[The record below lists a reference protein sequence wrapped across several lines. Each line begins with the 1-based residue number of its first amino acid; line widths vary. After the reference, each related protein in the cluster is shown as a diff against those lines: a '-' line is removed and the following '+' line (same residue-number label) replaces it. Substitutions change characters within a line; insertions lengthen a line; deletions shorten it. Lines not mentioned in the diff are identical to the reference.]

1 MNPTNRAL
9 RRTWLTAL
17 LGFAA
22 CAAVT
27 NSARAEPFFPDEIQ
41 KHLGL
46 AYTPPCTLCHA
57 TALGGGPVTT
67 KFGQSMKANGLGVT
81 TTSLDTALDAL
92 AAKKVDSDGDGTPDI
107 QQIEEGRDPS
117 TGTAAPTAPPERYG
131 CGAHIAPT
139 PVSFANIFLCAA
151 ASLGFAMGRRRSQF
165 AAGGS
170 PKERTNKS

>member
-1 MNPTNRAL
+1 MNTINRAPC
-9 RRTWLTAL
+9 RSWIMAF
-17 LGFAA
+17 LGFSF
-22 CAAVT
+22 CIAV
-27 NSARAEPFFPDEIQ
+27 ARPASAEPFFPDEMQ

-67 KFGQSMKANGLGVT
+67 KFGQSMTANGLGVSI
-81 TTSLDTALDAL
+81 TSLDTALDAL
-92 AAKKVDSDGDGTPDI
+92 NTKKIDSDGDGTPDI

-117 TGTAAPTAPPERYG
+117 TGTVAPTAPPERYG

-139 PVSFANIFLCAA
+139 PVRFVSIFLCAA
-151 ASLGFAMGRRRSQF
+151 ASLGIALGRRRSQF
-165 AAGGS
+165 TWVGS